1 MNLKTNLDI
10 PFNTYTPVLGTDT
23 VAGQIVVDSNGCV
36 LYVVNAA
43 NNAYG
48 IAINQSLLTT
58 DSPTFAGLTV
68 GTLVYP
74 SSGNVVTGLV
84 TESGAGITLT
94 ASNPT
99 GFGTGYYTPSISG
112 NLVIGGYG
120 VTFTAIA
127 DSSTAGKVFLSST
140 TAYVLK
146 YYDTQGTPVL
156 HQIATLGV
164 STDTAQTFG
173 SHSTWNG
180 ALIGAAYGGTGVNNS
195 YTITVTT
202 GNVALNQNL
211 RTSDSPTFVAIT
223 SDIGASSGTNYFKA
237 EGNTAITLEWLR
249 NQTGG
254 SYNIQWNM
262 VIPASS
268 TTFQIQCSTSA
279 KTLLTFYS
287 TGKLTTPNN
296 TLDDGSGAMTIIGL
310 LTSVG
315 AALGSGSLSGT
326 HAQNLG
332 SGDSPT
338 FAALSVN
345 GVISSYDGG
354 TPYTGE
360 VDYTKYTYNAS
371 VTFAKVSSNNP
382 VFVVP
387 ITLTN
392 TAAGA
397 TVANFTQLITINGT
411 TYSTYTGS
419 YLNSNLQN
427 VNFQDGAGNV
437 LSSWLET
444 PSATNTT
451 TSINY
456 WINLGANTIAG
467 SNGTFTVYMCI
478 YATSVN
484 CMNGTTT
491 GAQPNYTGT
500 YGQYD
505 NGTTVFQWYENFAS
519 APSDMTGVA
528 INSASAPS
536 FSNGMNFSYGTAAL
550 GYCYYTTASMAT
562 SVVELYQSAV
572 TGLLLTCIGMQLGV
586 PTAQNSLSNTLTESY
601 THAIQSGGNRLD
613 DLFKYH
619 SNSQTT
625 LASQTPSSGAHIITL
640 TWNATGAE
648 NTLTD
653 YANPLTST
661 DNALTKAVV
670 YVTVTGY
677 DDGSGSN
684 TATIQWARARVYP
697 PSNTMPTVGIGSIYK
712 SYNAANLYV
721 FGAVC
726 VQNGLIMTAT

>member
-1 MNLKTNLDI
+1 MPMPTSANGGTWLSGDTIGKGAMNLKTNLDI

-211 RTSDSPTFVAIT
+211 RTSDSPTF
-223 SDIGASSGTNYFKA
+223 
-237 EGNTAITLEWLR
+237 
-249 NQTGG
+249 
-254 SYNIQWNM
+254 
-262 VIPASS
+262 
-268 TTFQIQCSTSA
+268 
-279 KTLLTFYS
+279 
-287 TGKLTTPNN
+287 
-296 TLDDGSGAMTIIGL
+296 
-310 LTSVG
+310 
-315 AALGSGSLSGT
+315 
-326 HAQNLG
+326 
-332 SGDSPT
+332 
-338 FAALSVN
+338 AALSVN

-456 WINLGANTIAG
+456 WINLGANKIAG